1 MHAGLAAGLGAGA
14 HGLDIVVVVPVPV
27 DAARHVAGAVFLH
40 QRLGG
45 DARDLDGIVHGEG
58 MRRHHVDDR
67 RAEFGA
73 DLDRPLPVGD
83 RRLALGLVAARQV
96 VRGMHEL
103 RDSDAGTGQLAF
115 HVGDLGLGPVVV
127 EVVGVPGDQLDGL
140 ETGAGDAADGI
151 FIGRLPLE
159 RPGRGTEPHGSTPWF
174 LRRMRAKS
182 VLQMEKRP
190 LPGPLLQETTRTASN
205 RGLFFSRQ
213 ALRPPRLPRRPTP
226 PISPRPS
233 FFRRRVDVSVRS
245 RRLLCVRI

>member
-1 MHAGLAAGLGAGA
+1 M
-14 HGLDIVVVVPVPV
+14 
-27 DAARHVAGAVFLH
+27 
-40 QRLGG
+40 
-45 DARDLDGIVHGEG
+45 
-58 MRRHHVDDR
+58 
-67 RAEFGA
+67 
-73 DLDRPLPVGD
+73 
-83 RRLALGLVAARQV
+83 ALKP
-96 VRGMHEL
+96 
-103 RDSDAGTGQLAF
+103 S
-115 HVGDLGLGPVVV
+115 
-127 EVVGVPGDQLDGL
+127 
-140 ETGAGDAADGI
+140 AGDAADGV

-159 RPGRGTEPHGSTPWF
+159 RPGRGSEPHGSTPWF

-245 RRLLCVRI
+245 RRLLWSEFSRPNRTIVVWIDTKMVSVAEARRWNSSRSGPSLPWPNACISAMRPSSSASPSRMSAAASSSSRTTSASRLCCATGAT